1 MGACLEVHE
10 TTAPDEDQARSG
22 RLLLL
27 EKGAV
32 LAHRLARPLAAESDD
47 DEQSARRRRR

>member
-1 MGACLEVHE
+1 VQVPASDDAQE
-10 TTAPDEDQARSG
+10 RRG

-27 EKGAV
+27 GRRAA

-47 DEQSARRRRR
+47 MRKR